1 MIRVGLRLR
10 WFGEGHPDYTLG
22 DLVAFI
28 GGLDRSS
35 AFVRAQVGEDAH
47 WGLAEDLLAL
57 MNDQFT
63 KFRWDL
69 SDKKGDPPTFVS
81 RYANTPPE
89 QPAYLDA
96 PEPDLNDDNIGGEIV
111 AQVRTTEE
119 IARDLGWA

>member
-1 MIRVGLRLR
+1 MGLRLR

-35 AFVRAQVGEDAH
+35 AFVRAQVGEDAQ

-57 MNDQFT
+57 LNDQFSQ
-63 KFRWDL
+63 FRWGL
-69 SDKKGDPPTFVS
+69 SDRKGEPPPLVS
-81 RYANTPPE
+81 RYAGEDPVPG
-89 QPAYLDA
+89 PGGADA
-96 PEPDLNDDNIGGEIV
+96 PELDLNDDYVGGEIV